1 LSPRHTPVFA
11 LCLLAAAACHKSNVR
26 EDLERARDAVYAHH
40 PNEGLRF
47 YHSALE
53 SLEKDDSAEAQVY
66 RARALR
72 GAGDVY
78 YLELKDYRR
87 AVEAYRELVQLCPE
101 APETLG
107 ARLYLADLLRRE
119 FHDLRGAIAVLND
132 ALARNPPQSAELAY
146 QVAKLYFELGD
157 YPQCEL
163 EAQKLTQKYETSV
176 YVDDALMLKAQA
188 IAMMDGRRADAMRVF
203 QELVDR
209 FPDSELQPHALFE
222 IGKLKADNGDTEGA
236 IEAWVQCLKRH
247 PEPQVVQ
254 TVIARARQQMRSS
267 QPVAIGD
274 AAKAFD
280 RDVPGNLV
288 IPRTPKSSIEAVGGS
303 EAEAA
308 AEAKMPAE
316 AAPSQP
322 TAPPEKKGK
331 KKKAKEA
338 EGAEEPAEAPAPAE
352 SEH

>member
-1 LSPRHTPVFA
+1 VKRLGLAVA
-11 LCLLAAAACHKSNVR
+11 LLIVSACHKNDVR
-26 EDLERARDAVYAHH
+26 HDLEAARDAIYAHH
-40 PNEGLRF
+40 PNEALQW

-53 SLEKDDSAEAQVY
+53 GLEHDDSPEAQVF

-107 ARLYLADLLRRE
+107 ARLHLADVLHRE
-119 FHDLRGAIAVLND
+119 FHDARGAIAVLND

-146 QVAKLYFELGD
+146 QVATLYFELGD
-157 YPQCEL
+157 YKQCEV
-163 EAQKLTQKYETSV
+163 ETQKVAQKYETSAF
-176 YVDDALMLKAQA
+176 VDDALMLKAQA
-188 IAMMDGRRADAMRVF
+188 IAMMDGRREDAIRAYQDV
-203 QELVDR
+203 VDR

-236 IEAWVQCLKRH
+236 IEIWVQCLKRH

-254 TVIARARQQMRSS
+254 AVIARARKQIRSS
-267 QPVAIGD
+267 APVKVGD

-280 RDVPGNLV
+280 RDVPGNFV
-288 IPRTPKSSIEAVGGS
+288 PTRMPKSSIEAVGGT
-303 EAEAA
+303 EAEAR
-308 AEAKMPAE
+308 AEEKMPAE
-316 AAPSQP
+316 AAPVP
-322 TAPPEKKGK
+322 ARA
-331 KKKAKEA
+331 AKEA
-338 EGAEEPAEAPAPAE
+338 EAPPAPAP
-352 SEH
+352 STP

>member
-1 LSPRHTPVFA
+1 MLLTA
-11 LCLLAAAACHKSNVR
+11 LLWACHKSGVR
-26 EDLERARDAVYAHH
+26 DDLERARDAVYAHH
-40 PNEGLRF
+40 PNEALKF

-53 SLEKDDSAEAQVY
+53 GLEKDDSPEAQVY

-78 YLELKDYRR
+78 YLELKDYRH

-107 ARLYLADLLRRE
+107 ARVYLAELLRRE
-119 FHDLRGAIAVLND
+119 FHDLRGAIAAFND

-157 YPQCEL
+157 YAQCEL
-163 EAQKLTQKYETSV
+163 EAQKVTQKYETSGF
-176 YVDDALMLKAQA
+176 VDDALMLKAQA
-188 IAMMDGRRADAMRVF
+188 IAMMEGRRADAQRAY
-203 QELVDR
+203 QEVVDR

-236 IEAWVQCLKRH
+236 IETWVQCLKRH

-254 TVIARARQQMRSS
+254 GVIARVRKQMRST
-267 QPVAIGD
+267 VAVGIGD

-280 RDVPGNLV
+280 FGVPGSGMVTRL
-288 IPRTPKSSIEAVGGS
+288 PKSSIEAVGGS
-303 EAEAA
+303 AAEAA

-316 AAPSQP
+316 AASVQP
-322 TAPPEKKGK
+322 PGEKK
-331 KKKAKEA
+331 AARPQAEA
-338 EGAEEPAEAPAPAE
+338 PAEAPAGE
-352 SEH
+352 

>member
-1 LSPRHTPVFA
+1 VSRPALAA
-11 LCLLAAAACHKSNVR
+11 LCLLLACHRNEVR
-26 EDLERARDAVYAHH
+26 DDLEHARDAVYAHH
-40 PNEGLRF
+40 PNEALRF
-47 YHSALE
+47 YHAALE
-53 SLEKDDSAEAQVY
+53 GLEKDDSAEAQVY

-72 GAGDVY
+72 GAGDIY
-78 YLELKDYRR
+78 YLELKDYKR

-107 ARLYLADLLRRE
+107 ARVHLADLLRRE

-146 QVAKLYFELGD
+146 QVATFYFELGD

-163 EAQKLTQKYETSV
+163 ESQKLTQKYETSA

-188 IAMMDGRRADAMRVF
+188 IAMMEGRRADAARAY

-222 IGKLKADNGDTEGA
+222 IGKLKADTGDTEGA
-236 IEAWVQCLKRH
+236 IETWVQCLKRH

-254 TVIARARQQMRSS
+254 AVIARVRKQMRSTA
-267 QPVAIGD
+267 PVAVGD

-280 RDVPGNLV
+280 RDVPGNNFV
-288 IPRTPKSSIEAVGGS
+288 PARPPKSSIEAVGGS

-316 AAPSQP
+316 AAPAQP
-322 TAPPEKKGK
+322 PAE
-331 KKKAKEA
+331 KKKAKEEAAPA
-338 EGAEEPAEAPAPAE
+338 EGQAPAPPE
-352 SEH
+352 SQH

>member
-1 LSPRHTPVFA
+1 V
-11 LCLLAAAACHKSNVR
+11 LAAVLGLAACHKNDVR
-26 EDLERARDAVYAHH
+26 GDLELARDAVFAHH
-40 PNEGLRF
+40 PNEALRY

-53 SLEKDDSAEAQVY
+53 GLEKDDSAEAQVY

-72 GAGDVY
+72 GAGDIY
-78 YLELKDYRR
+78 YLELKDYKR

-107 ARLYLADLLRRE
+107 ARVHLSDLLRRE

-132 ALARNPPQSAELAY
+132 ALARSPPQSAELSY

-157 YPQCEL
+157 YAQCEL
-163 EAQKLTQKYETSV
+163 EAQKVAQKYETSA
-176 YVDDALMLKAQA
+176 YVDDAMMLKAQA
-188 IAMMDGRRADAMRVF
+188 IAMMDGRRAEAMRAY

-222 IGKLKADNGDTEGA
+222 IGKLKADTGDTEGA
-236 IEAWVQCLKRH
+236 IEAWVQCLKHH

-254 TVIARARQQMRSS
+254 SVIARVRKQMRSTA
-267 QPVAIGD
+267 PVAIGD

-280 RDVPGNLV
+280 VGVPGSGMV
-288 IPRTPKSSIEAVGGS
+288 ARPPKSSIEAVGGS

-316 AAPSQP
+316 AAPAQP
-322 TAPPEKKGK
+322 PG
-331 KKKAKEA
+331 KKKAKDAEPGSEA
-338 EGAEEPAEAPAPAE
+338 APAAEAPPPE